1 MSVPAATVGGM
12 KHDCVYF
19 DDGWPTWLCA
29 CGARAVLV
37 TDDDGESVLVEL
49 DPTPPARSRE
59 EMPISA

>member
-1 MSVPAATVGGM
+1 MSVTAATVGGM

-19 DDGWPTWLCA
+19 DDGWPTWRCV

-37 TDDDGESVLVEL
+37 TDDDGKSVLVKL
-49 DPTPPARSRE
+49 DTTLPARSRE

>member
-1 MSVPAATVGGM
+1 MLVTAATIGGM

-19 DDGWPTWLCA
+19 DDGWPTWRCA

-37 TDDDGESVLVEL
+37 TDDDGGSVLVEL
-49 DPTPPARSRE
+49 DPTLPAPSRE

>member
-1 MSVPAATVGGM
+1 MSIPAATVGGM

-19 DDGWPTWLCA
+19 DDGWPTWRCV

-37 TDDDGESVLVEL
+37 TDDDGKSVLVKL
-49 DPTPPARSRE
+49 DTTLPARSRE

>member
-1 MSVPAATVGGM
+1 M

-19 DDGWPTWLCA
+19 DDGWPAWRCV

-37 TDDDGESVLVEL
+37 IGDDGGSVLVEL
-49 DPTPPARSRE
+49 DPTLPARSRE

>member
-1 MSVPAATVGGM
+1 M

-29 CGARAVLV
+29 CGARAVLM
-37 TDDDGESVLVEL
+37 TDDDGKSVLVEL
-49 DPTPPARSRE
+49 DPTLPARSRE